1 MGGGRVPLEYIVELM
16 FTRLATI
23 YGKSP
28 GSVTVKEWDDSVV
41 EKGCCIP
48 IYRYLV
54 P

>member
-1 MGGGRVPLEYIVELM
+1 MEYIVELT
-16 FTRLATI
+16 FTMWATSC
-23 YGKSP
+23 GKSP
-28 GSVTVKEWDDSVV
+28 GSVTVKEWDDSLV